1 MKFALVQKLVEVRVP
16 PQHGSE
22 VNGCNENA
30 QMLLLYFMYFN
41 INGMD
46 CMDTSIGSK
55 TATLL
60 CKCRL
65 ISKNYSKS
73 IFHPGESG

>member
-30 QMLLLYFMYFN
+30 QIVIIYYILIY
-41 INGMD
+41 NGVD

-60 CKCRL
+60 
-65 ISKNYSKS
+65 S
-73 IFHPGESG
+73 IPGASG